1 MTIFISIFRYWR
13 VLKLG
18 IKSRRTKSPDDLEA
32 VYCANNDVC
41 LLRLFESFLES
52 APQLLLQLYVIIT
65 FHHFDWLIGKVKF
78 AGKQTRVFQYFII
91 YQCRDMIID
100 DHYDSNLLALYLEL
114 FHRWAAWVPILDNLD
129 LVLTIIS

>member
-78 AGKQTRVFQYFII
+78 AEKQTRVFQYFII
-91 YQCRDMIID
+91 Y
-100 DHYDSNLLALYLEL
+100 
-114 FHRWAAWVPILDNLD
+114 
-129 LVLTIIS
+129 